1 MQKRVHSIVYRLI
14 LIVGITV
21 CGFVLSGAIKVKDA
35 KPCNEVVVHYKA
47 NTMSGFVPY
56 ADVFSLISDVIKGVP
71 VGHQLKDFDLKK
83 IETKLEEHP
92 WVYDAQLYFDNRQ
105 KLHVVLMEAIPV
117 ARCIDKG
124 GNQFYMDA
132 DGICLPLSQQYRADV
147 PVFTNMPVRI
157 KSKEDSATVLRV
169 CMLAQAILA
178 DSFWLAQA
186 AQIDLLPSGRMEM
199 IPTIGNH
206 IVDIGFAEKPDEILK
221 RLKIFY
227 RAIVGASRLGD
238 FKRLNASFE
247 GQIVAQMSEAEWEGT
262 DKKEAMNT
270 YQRIVKENKSA
281 VNANSV
287 VTDNAAGRIVS
298 EVPVPKTEEKTKV
311 ALKALSEKKEATVVE
326 QTPVKTEEKVQEKQQ
341 DKEPAEKK
349 VPKAIMPKI
358 EGN

>member
-1 MQKRVHSIVYRLI
+1 MQKRSHSIVYRLV
-14 LIVGITV
+14 LVAGVTV
-21 CGFVLSGAIKVKDA
+21 CGFVLLSAVKMKDA

-47 NTMSGFVPY
+47 STMSGFVPY
-56 ADVFSLISDVIKGVP
+56 ADVFSLISEVINGEP
-71 VGHQLKDFDLKK
+71 VGHQLKDFDLKQ
-83 IETKLEEHP
+83 IEARLEEHP

-105 KLHVVLMEAIPV
+105 KLHVILVEAIPV
-117 ARCIDKG
+117 ARCMDKTG
-124 GNQFYMDA
+124 QQFYLDA
-132 DGICLPLSQQYRADV
+132 DGISLPLSQQYRADV

-157 KSKEDSATVLRV
+157 KSKDDSALVVRV
-169 CMLAQAILA
+169 CQLAEAIMA

-186 AQIDLLPSGRMEM
+186 AQIDVLPSGRLEM
-199 IPTIGNH
+199 IPTVGNH
-206 IVDIGFAEKPDEILK
+206 IVDIGFAENPDEILH

-227 RAIVGASRLGD
+227 KAVVAAGRLGD

-247 GQIVAQMSEAEWEGT
+247 RQIVAQMSETEWAAT

-270 YQRIVKENKSA
+270 YQRIVNENKSA
-281 VNANSV
+281 VDANSV

-298 EVPVPKTEEKTKV
+298 EAPAPKPEEKPKT
-311 ALKALSEKKEATVVE
+311 LPKASPEKKESTAVE
-326 QTPVKTEEKVQEKQQ
+326 PVPSRIDEKIQEKQQ